1 MPRLKKTVAKQKN
14 VKRALHARGL
24 KARSSANFVEPV
36 RELLM
41 RRISGEIE
49 LRDWTQAQAAEFLGV
64 SQPRISD
71 LTRGLTENFTIDSL
85 VQWIGLLGLELK
97 IDTKRGGTG
106 ESNFSLLDECE
117 QAIPYYTKVIALNP
131 QNTDSY
137 WKRGHAYHQRGQYD
151 LAIGDYTRAM
161 ELDANLQF
169 LRINRAQSYIC
180 LGQYGAAFLD
190 CDSLIA
196 QKAEALTCSWAY
208 ITRAAAHH
216 AQGNDRAALD
226 EYSRAISAAP
236 DSSSAYLH
244 RAILLKSMQNFKAAM
259 KDFLQVLKIEPNNT
273 KAQQH
278 LDSIRT
284 QSGEQGDDE

>member
-14 VKRALHARGL
+14 VKSSLHARGS
-24 KARSSANFVEPV
+24 KSRSSANFVEPV

-41 RRISGEIE
+41 RRIAREIE
-49 LRDWTQAQAAEFLGV
+49 LRNWTQAQAAEFLGV

-71 LTRGLTENFTIDSL
+71 LARGLTENFTIDSL
-85 VQWIGLLGLELK
+85 VQWLGLLGLELK

-106 ESNFSLLDECE
+106 ENISLLDESE
-117 QAIPYYTKVIALNP
+117 QAIPYYTKAIALSP

-180 LGQYGAAFLD
+180 LGQYGAAILD

-208 ITRAAAHH
+208 ITRASARQ
-216 AQGNDRAALD
+216 AQGNERAALD
-226 EYSRAISAAP
+226 EYARAISAAP
-236 DSSSAYLH
+236 DSSSAYFH
-244 RAILLKSMQNFKAAM
+244 RAILFESMQNFKAAM
-259 KDFLQVLKIEPNNT
+259 KDFLQVLKLEPNNIQ
-273 KAQQH
+273 AQQH
-278 LDSIRT
+278 LDRIRI

>member
-1 MPRLKKTVAKQKN
+1 MPRLKKTVAKQQN
-14 VKRALHARGL
+14 VKRALHAGGS
-24 KARSSANFVEPV
+24 KARSSANFVQPV

-41 RRISGEIE
+41 RRISREIE
-49 LRDWTQAQAAEFLGV
+49 LRDWTQSQAAEFLGV

-85 VQWIGLLGLELK
+85 VQWLGLLGLELR
-97 IDTKRGGTG
+97 IDTKSGGTG
-106 ESNFSLLDECE
+106 ENISLLDESE
-117 QAIPYYTKVIALNP
+117 QAIPYYTKVIALSP

-137 WKRGHAYHQRGQYD
+137 WKRGRAYHQRGQYD

-196 QKAEALTCSWAY
+196 QKADALTCSLAY
-208 ITRAAAHH
+208 ITRASAQK
-216 AQGNDRAALD
+216 AQGNEREALD
-226 EYSRAISAAP
+226 EYARAIAAAP
-236 DSSSAYLH
+236 DSSTAYFQ
-244 RAILLKSMQNFKAAM
+244 RAIFFESMQNFKAAM
-259 KDFLQVLKIEPNNT
+259 KDFLQVLKLEPNNIQ
-273 KAQQH
+273 AQQH

-284 QSGEQGDDE
+284 QSGEKGDDE